1 MKTRTIS
8 GAVLIAVLF
17 GLFYCGGYV
26 LLAALFLFSEI
37 GLWEYAGA
45 MQSEHKP
52 YRNLSMA
59 ACAAY
64 YAILAVRPEWIGNGA
79 GGFLFLTAFFLLLM
93 IVSVFCY
100 PKRRYEDAFLSL
112 GGVLYVAVLFSFL
125 YFVRSRENGFYYTW
139 FIFFA
144 AWGSD
149 TFAYLSGRAFGRHK
163 LVPVLSPNKTVE
175 GAAGGVLGAILLV
188 MGYGLLIRSHLGL
201 PLPTLLCLTAGIGL
215 FGAVL
220 GQVGDLFSSSIK
232 RFTGIKDF
240 GHLIPGHG
248 GILDRFDSILLA
260 GPIVVMV
267 IRLLIP

>member
-8 GAVLIAVLF
+8 GAILIAVLF
-17 GLFYCGGYV
+17 AIMYFGGYV

-37 GLWEYAGA
+37 GIHEYCQA
-45 MQSEHKP
+45 MKTQHKP
-52 YRNLSMA
+52 YEILSMA
-59 ACAAY
+59 ACAVY
-64 YAILAVRPEWIGNGA
+64 YGVLCLQPGWIQSGNG
-79 GGFLFLTAFFLLLM
+79 GLIILSVFFLVLM
-93 IVSVFCY
+93 ITTVFTY
-100 PKRRYEDAFLSL
+100 PGRRYEDAFLSL

-125 YFVRSRENGFYYTW
+125 YFVRSREGGFYYIW
-139 FIFFA
+139 FIFWA

-149 TFAYLSGRAFGRHK
+149 TFAYLSGRAFGKHK

-175 GAAGGVLGAILLV
+175 GAAGGVIGAILLCI
-188 MGYGLLIRSHLGL
+188 GYGLLVREHLGETTGTIIL
-201 PLPTLLCLTAGIGL
+201 VAAGIGL

-248 GILDRFDSILLA
+248 GILDRFDSILLT
-260 GPIVVMV
+260 GPAVAMV
-267 IRLLIP
+267 LMLLLH